1 MLVFNQ
7 NCGETYT
14 YMQGKVITVKLTKY
28 ELHYHLQRRIKAK
41 KGTEIR
47 KNISILTSLVQA
59 LEKQSEIFLE
69 PRRDLKAKDSNA

>member
-14 YMQGKVITVKLTKY
+14 YMQGEVITVKRTKY

-47 KNISILTSLVQA
+47 KNISILTSLV
-59 LEKQSEIFLE
+59 
-69 PRRDLKAKDSNA
+69 